1 MTLTGSQVREAREL
15 LGWSRTK
22 LAAKCLL
29 SESTIRNAE
38 AREFVKDT
46 NTFAIKSV
54 LDRAG
59 IIIVDGERVTLR
71 NGDNTPTGAR
81 VYVARKALGWTQ
93 RDLAEK
99 AGVSVA
105 EVAGFER
112 SSDRTSQLG
121 VRLRDALAGG
131 GARFESVAAL
141 RGADELTIN
150 GAQCQA
156 ARKVLGWSRPE
167 LSLRSGLGAQI
178 IWEFERG
185 RRPISTRASNMLRQT
200 LEGAG
205 IVFGA
210 DSTRLRGGR

>member
-1 MTLTGSQVREAREL
+1 MTLTGAQVREAREL
-15 LGWSRTK
+15 LGWSRHK

-29 SESTIRNAE
+29 SESTIRSVEAGKLARDANA
-38 AREFVKDT
+38 
-46 NTFAIKSV
+46 FAIKQA

-59 IIIVDGERVTLR
+59 IIADGERVTLR
-71 NGDNTPTGAR
+71 SGDNTPTGAR
-81 VYVARKALGWTQ
+81 VYLARKALGWTQ

-105 EVAGFER
+105 EVTRFER
-112 SSDRTSQLG
+112 SADRTSHLG
-121 VRLRDALAGG
+121 IRLQEALAAA
-131 GARFESVAAL
+131 GARFESAAAL
-141 RGADELTIN
+141 READELTIS

-205 IVFGA
+205 VVFGA
-210 DSTRLRGGR
+210 DSTGLRGGA